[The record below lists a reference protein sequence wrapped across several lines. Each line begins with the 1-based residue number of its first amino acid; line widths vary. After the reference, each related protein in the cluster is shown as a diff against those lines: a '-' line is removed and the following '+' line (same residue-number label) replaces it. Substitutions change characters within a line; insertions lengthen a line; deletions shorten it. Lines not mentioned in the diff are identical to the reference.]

1 MGQSRI
7 PKIRRD
13 GWTSARQL
21 AFLAALA
28 RTRSVTRAAAF
39 ADMSRESA
47 YRLRERPQ
55 GALFAALWDQA
66 LQFDAG
72 PESHNPELTDG
83 RLMRL
88 LGNHFRW
95 ERGDFDRIGSANRKS
110 LNPDRSGIL

>member
-1 MGQSRI
+1 MGQSRM

-13 GWTSARQL
+13 GWTPGRQL

-39 ADMSRESA
+39 ASMSRESA

-66 LQFDAG
+66 LQVDASR
-72 PESHNPELTDG
+72 ESHNPQLTDG

-88 LGNHFRW
+88 LGNYFRW
-95 ERGDFDRIGSANRKS
+95 ERGDFDRIGLGEPKR
-110 LNPDRSGIL
+110 LEP